1 MAQFPTTYSPFRPVS
16 IFISQDSH
24 SCTKNNHVLDKI
36 QPALMALNHM
46 LHIKH
51 MTHIDPLSL
60 LKNIGRLCEELPDR
74 FLDRFLDW
82 LPRKLI
88 LRQSLKA
95 EFYLPVLLEF
105 WDVTVVCD
113 I

>member
-1 MAQFPTTYSPFRPVS
+1 MAL
-16 IFISQDSH
+16 SQPSSNPDPL
-24 SCTKNNHVLDKI
+24 TKN
-36 QPALMALNHM
+36 
-46 LHIKH
+46 
-51 MTHIDPLSL
+51 L
-60 LKNIGRLCEELPDR
+60 LELCEELP
-74 FLDRFLDW
+74 DRFLDW

-105 WDVTVVCD
+105 WDVTVVCH

>member
-1 MAQFPTTYSPFRPVS
+1 
-16 IFISQDSH
+16 
-24 SCTKNNHVLDKI
+24 
-36 QPALMALNHM
+36 MALNHM
-46 LHIKH
+46 LHKKH
-51 MTHIDPLSL
+51 MTHMDSLSH
-60 LKNIGRLCEELPDR
+60 LKKLGRLYEELS
-74 FLDRFLDW
+74 DRFLDW